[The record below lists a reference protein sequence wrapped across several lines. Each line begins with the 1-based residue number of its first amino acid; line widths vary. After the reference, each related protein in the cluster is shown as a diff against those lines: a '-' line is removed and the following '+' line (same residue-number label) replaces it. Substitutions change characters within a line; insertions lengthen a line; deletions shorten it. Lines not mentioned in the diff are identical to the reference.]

1 LCSIAAGDARPSLK
15 KGKQLHRGAAVNVNK
30 TRQVHSLSASDARP
44 QLMRKHAPRLAIREM
59 CQHRAAPRDPGPRSN
74 HDSAVSGL
82 SFRSRGF
89 RRRVFTAMRLLLPLK
104 SRTETSFINGLN
116 SGPTGEIRPFV
127 KRHFESFKAAEVE
140 NAQSRIWLGIHW
152 QFDADDGREQGR
164 NVANYIMGHAL
175 RRV

>member
-1 LCSIAAGDARPSLK
+1 
-15 KGKQLHRGAAVNVNK
+15 
-30 TRQVHSLSASDARP
+30 
-44 QLMRKHAPRLAIREM
+44 
-59 CQHRAAPRDPGPRSN
+59 
-74 HDSAVSGL
+74 
-82 SFRSRGF
+82 
-89 RRRVFTAMRLLLPLK
+89 MRLLLPLK
-104 SRTETSFINGLN
+104 SLTETSFSFVSDEFNGLN